1 MASKTNEGADSSVV
15 LTPFFDGT
23 DFEYLKIR
31 MRTHL
36 KAEGLW
42 TIVANGFEEPEN
54 DGDIKAAKMKNLEAK
69 YHQDAKA
76 LSKIQMGVSR
86 AYFAKNCYL

>member
-1 MASKTNEGADSSVV
+1 MASKTNEGADSSAV
-15 LTPFFDGT
+15 LTPFFYGT
-23 DFEYLKIR
+23 DFEYWKIR

-42 TIVANGFEEPEN
+42 THFANGFEDLDN
-54 DGDIKAAKMKNLEAK
+54 DGDITPAEMKTVEAK

-76 LSKIQMGVSR
+76 LSEIQMGVSR
-86 AYFAKNCYL
+86 A